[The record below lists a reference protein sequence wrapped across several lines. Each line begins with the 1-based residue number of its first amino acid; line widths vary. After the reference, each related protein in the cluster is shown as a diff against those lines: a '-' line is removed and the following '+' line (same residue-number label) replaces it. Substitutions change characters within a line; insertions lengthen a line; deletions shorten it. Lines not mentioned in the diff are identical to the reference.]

1 MRSGASASSA
11 RVPGFSP
18 STTSRWVGAPRRG
31 FLAAFAA
38 LPLRAGAGAPLRAVS
53 GTRAPNMSE
62 RITEI
67 ADSTKIHRIARNAM
81 RIRKRVSS
89 DIPAPGLVTSAVDA
103 DRHLGVADADRRPVA
118 QPGASHLRPVDE
130 DPVGRA
136 EVDRLHTVDADLE
149 LEVAPADAGVVD
161 PQVGLGAAADHQAGR
176 AQRVAGAVDLER
188 GVGGAGAGALV
199 VVGDAGLGLGP
210 DPEAAGGQVVGGLEG
225 DADGSREDVALG
237 VGVVLQLVDEVL
249 LERAAEADDA
259 LEVGGGQLDVEVVGH
274 QSALPAQHLRVVVA
288 LALEGGGDL
297 DGLHRAAEGPGEDTG
312 DHGLE
317 PLLEALQGVHR
328 QASSRRTVVV
338 GRHQRPP
345 DRCGRAYRPG
355 AAPPRWRPGV
365 RPIGRARQ
373 GWGSLSPLLA
383 RVAERQTRCV
393 QVAVSE
399 RAWGFKSPLAHTAIR
414 APDQRSGALCV
425 PRTAVGN
432 YSALGEAPLPV
443 DA

>member
-31 FLAAFAA
+31 FLAAFALA

-103 DRHLGVADADRRPVA
+103 DRHLGVADADRRPVV
-118 QPGASHLRPVDE
+118 QPGASHLRAVDE

-149 LEVAPADAGVVD
+149 LEVAPAHAGVVD

-199 VVGDAGLGLGP
+199 VVGDARLRLGP
-210 DPEAAGGQVVGGLEG
+210 DPEAAGRQVVGGLEG
-225 DADGSREDVALG
+225 DADGPREDVALG
-237 VGVVLQLVDEVL
+237 VGVVLQLVDQVL

-274 QSALPAQHLRVVVA
+274 QP
-288 LALEGGGDL
+288 
-297 DGLHRAAEGPGEDTG
+297 
-312 DHGLE
+312 
-317 PLLEALQGVHR
+317 
-328 QASSRRTVVV
+328 
-338 GRHQRPP
+338 
-345 DRCGRAYRPG
+345 
-355 AAPPRWRPGV
+355 
-365 RPIGRARQ
+365 
-373 GWGSLSPLLA
+373 
-383 RVAERQTRCV
+383 
-393 QVAVSE
+393 
-399 RAWGFKSPLAHTAIR
+399 
-414 APDQRSGALCV
+414 
-425 PRTAVGN
+425 
-432 YSALGEAPLPV
+432 
-443 DA
+443 